1 MSSSYIDT
9 VIVRVS
15 AAIYNT
21 KGGFEQCIET
31 RGKVEMANIVICCDG
46 TGNEYGKN
54 NTNVVNMFSL
64 AKTSSN
70 QTTFY
75 DPGVGTGGWE
85 YEEESGVLKARSDQA
100 TGYGLQ
106 KNVLDAYCYL
116 MNNYKEGD
124 RLFLFGFSR
133 GAFTVRSLGG
143 MLNKCGLL
151 EKGADN
157 LVEYASKIYNT
168 RGNDSIARGFKM
180 TFSRRVP
187 VHFIGV
193 WDTVES
199 LVMNAGKKFH
209 DTTLNPDVTFG
220 FHAISIDERRKDFP
234 VCMWNEQDSSG
245 PHIEQVWFAGV
256 HSDVGGWYDE
266 RGLSNISL
274 QWMLT
279 KAKSCGLDIYD
290 ELASTMPGDHNDKIH
305 ESYTGFW
312 KFRGSRRRKI
322 PEGSLIHKS
331 VFNRMSNPANKYKP
345 KNLPDDYSIVE

>member
-1 MSSSYIDT
+1 MK
-9 VIVRVS
+9 R
-15 AAIYNT
+15 
-21 KGGFEQCIET
+21 
-31 RGKVEMANIVICCDG
+31 IVICADG
-46 TGNEYGKN
+46 TWNRPEKN
-54 NTNVVNMFSL
+54 LNKDFPTNVLKFARGISAQQDSTKQVV
-64 AKTSSN
+64 
-70 QTTFY
+70 FY
-75 DPGVGTGGWE
+75 DWGIGSYHDNFAGGALGKGLE
-85 YEEESGVLKARSDQA
+85 KNIKDCYRFLVHNYEI
-100 TGYGLQ
+100 
-106 KNVLDAYCYL
+106 
-116 MNNYKEGD
+116 GD
-124 RLFLFGFSR
+124 EIFLFGFSR
-133 GAFTVRSLGG
+133 GAYTIRSL
-143 MLNKCGLL
+143 CGLINNCSIINSS
-151 EKGADN
+151 EGN
-157 LVEYASKIYNT
+157 LIDAAFDLYKTKRHKPGSSHSINWRASHAVQDKTMIN
-168 RGNDSIARGFKM
+168 F
-180 TFSRRVP
+180 V
-187 VHFIGV
+187 GV

-234 VCMWNEQDSSG
+234 VCMWNELDSSG

-256 HSDVGGWYDE
+256 HSAVGGWYDE